1 MIQYG
6 KLSSI
11 KEPIAFLFDYS
22 KFLIKE
28 KLYDPQIMNW
38 QIENSLLLKQMG
50 LNFSFI
56 KKKMEE
62 QNKHY
67 YKYDNFISQLSYRLE
82 KHGQLAPLKEIS
94 RPINEDEL
102 VEKKEGDNQKKI
114 TEVNYYNQ
122 NDSFIDDEDAYDGMP
137 FSRFYID
144 TVKKGVPIDWEEMM

>member
-67 YKYDNFISQLSYRLE
+67 YKYDNLISQLSYRLE

-94 RPINEDEL
+94 RPINEDEI
-102 VEKKEGDNQKKI
+102 VENKEGDNQKKI
-114 TEVNYYNQ
+114 TEINYYNQ
-122 NDSFIDDEDAYDGMP
+122 NDSFIDDEDAYV
-137 FSRFYID
+137 I
-144 TVKKGVPIDWEEMM
+144 

>member
-122 NDSFIDDEDAYDGMP
+122 NDSFIDDEDAYV
-137 FSRFYID
+137 RKYI
-144 TVKKGVPIDWEEMM
+144 

>member
-1 MIQYG
+1 
-6 KLSSI
+6 
-11 KEPIAFLFDYS
+11 
-22 KFLIKE
+22 
-28 KLYDPQIMNW
+28 MNW

-94 RPINEDEL
+94 RPINEDEI
-102 VEKKEGDNQKKI
+102 VENKEGDNQKKI
-114 TEVNYYNQ
+114 TEINYYNQ
-122 NDSFIDDEDAYDGMP
+122 NDSFIDDEDAYV
-137 FSRFYID
+137 R
-144 TVKKGVPIDWEEMM
+144 

>member
-94 RPINEDEL
+94 RPINEDEI
-102 VEKKEGDNQKKI
+102 VENKEGDNQKKI
-114 TEVNYYNQ
+114 TEINYYNQ
-122 NDSFIDDEDAYDGMP
+122 NDSFIDDEDAYV
-137 FSRFYID
+137 RKYL
-144 TVKKGVPIDWEEMM
+144 